1 MYIQYKNIKYPLSNL
16 STRKETINDNI
27 GYKKKSKRSQKY
39 VKKTSK
45 ITTSKKR
52 SIRPAIKGKGDGVRA
67 GQAPN
72 IVFQQKI
79 PLFPMMKHRLNRSR
93 PLVFKKLLRSPLPQ
107 ELSWRHPVVGA
118 TVGLHISQ
126 ILQHQQCAA
135 DRILLTNS
143 VLTAPQAPGHRPQ
156 V

>member
-27 GYKKKSKRSQKY
+27 GYKKKSKKSQRY

-93 PLVFKKLLRSPLPQ
+93 PTLFSKSFSVHLSLKNSPGGIQSSAPLSAFIFPRSF
-107 ELSWRHPVVGA
+107 S
-118 TVGLHISQ
+118 ISNVQ
-126 ILQHQQCAA
+126 LIAYF
-135 DRILLTNS
+135 
-143 VLTAPQAPGHRPQ
+143 
-156 V
+156 